1 MKSIFSIFDQNKGA
15 DITAENPIKVEA
27 ESYGFEDMCICPDD
41 ITGTGSA
48 SCCIDRK
55 DFKMWMKNLVMKIL
69 FLTSL
74 GMGGQTSP
82 PPPIFKIA
90 VKKLFHI
97 DSELLR
103 SRDSKS

>member
-69 FLTSL
+69 FLNFRKQNLSAL
-74 GMGGQTSP
+74 FLAKLINQNFGG
-82 PPPIFKIA
+82 
-90 VKKLFHI
+90 
-97 DSELLR
+97 R
-103 SRDSKS
+103 SAFS